1 MIKFLTLNRS
11 LFIVAFLLLAV
22 LGITT
27 LWGGSTVHGTASD
40 AMLQEDDIAYVE
52 SSSTFSVSSGSVS
65 GSQVTFGLDGAY
77 ASESTVAN
85 TMESASM
92 ATTSAG
98 CVAEGI
104 SEGAAD
110 ASAMSVNTSGYS
122 LPLQN
127 DTYLPVTV
135 DGVYNGTDV
144 YADTSFSGTV
154 LAHAGFSTT
163 NPDFEMSDTST
174 SVGVSYADY
183 SGGGG
188 TGGGDCCLDQ
198 DRRLMQDGVSML
210 APLGFGNS
218 SFMPAT
224 FMPASLLF
232 AAGSNDKVKEKNY
245 RLDFRKQNGIPSFTS
260 AKVKKWKSNVPGTED
275 LANVSLVI
283 DSTSFQY
290 DAASGTINLKQKFH
304 LKKAR
309 K

>member
-27 LWGGSTVHGTASD
+27 LWGGSTVPVAASD
-40 AMLQEDDIAYVE
+40 AMLQEGDLAYVE
-52 SSSTFSVSSGSVS
+52 SSSTFSVSTGSVS
-65 GSQVTFGLDGAY
+65 GSTVSFGLDGAY
-77 ASESTVAN
+77 ASESTVAD
-85 TMESASM
+85 TMESANM
-92 ATTSAG
+92 VATSAG

-104 SEGAAD
+104 SEGAAN
-110 ASAMSVNTSGYS
+110 ASVMSVNTSGYS
-122 LPLQN
+122 LPLQS

-135 DGVYNGTDV
+135 DGVYSGTDV

-188 TGGGDCCLDQ
+188 GGTDCCYDS
-198 DRRLMQDGVSML
+198 DGRRLQDGVSML
-210 APLGFGNS
+210 APFGNS

-232 AAGSNDKVKEKNY
+232 TAGNDKVKEKNY
-245 RLDFRKQNGIPSFTS
+245 RLNFRKQNGIPSFTS
-260 AKVKKWKSNVPGTED
+260 ARVKKWKSNVPGTED

-304 LKKAR
+304 LKKAS